1 MRKIIYLIPLVAII
15 CTSCG
20 MNKKITRAT
29 QYAKMYEEK
38 PHTLLVMPPINNSSN
53 VEAKDLLYTSISKP
67 LAEAGYYILS
77 PMLSM
82 DVLRQESAYDSE
94 LFVNSDLSIF
104 KNFFGADAVIF
115 SQIDSWTK
123 KGFTIRTT
131 IKYFIK
137 STITG
142 EILFDRSCEL
152 TLDLNQSSGN
162 SSLLGQL
169 MDLTAS
175 ALATALTDHIVAAR
189 KANNYIFMDIPRGK
203 YNPSYMQDKD
213 VIAMPKDVKARVQ

>member
-1 MRKIIYLIPLVAII
+1 M
-15 CTSCG
+15 
-20 MNKKITRAT
+20 
-29 QYAKMYEEK
+29 
-38 PHTLLVMPPINNSSN
+38 
-53 VEAKDLLYTSISKP
+53 
-67 LAEAGYYILS
+67 
-77 PMLSM
+77 
-82 DVLRQESAYDSE
+82 
-94 LFVNSDLSIF
+94 SIF

-169 MDLTAS
+169 IDLTAS

-213 VIAMPKDVKARVQ
+213 IIAMPKDVKARVQ